1 MILFI
6 CSFSITAQEA
16 SVKAFAAAMI
26 PEIESVFID
35 NL

>member
-16 SVKAFAAAMI
+16 SVKAFAAEMI

-35 NL
+35 SL